1 MANIRVFVGTVT
13 GRALEVAEAV
23 AATLS
28 HLGHTCHVNTE
39 FRAEAFNQNPEEV
52 ILVCTSN
59 TGVGDLPSNIA
70 PLYEHLRC
78 NFPNIAGRR
87 YGIINLGDSSY
98 SSFAEAGATIDEALA
113 DIGAVR
119 VGEPCVLDAIY
130 VDDHVQES
138 VTWAQQWGQNL

>member
-1 MANIRVFVGTVT
+1 MASIRVFVGTVT

-28 HLGHTCHVNTE
+28 HLGHSCHLNTE
-39 FRAEAFNQNPEEV
+39 FRAEEFTQNQEEV

-70 PLYEHLRC
+70 PLYAYLAC
-78 NFPNIAGRR
+78 SFPNVAGRR

-98 SSFAEAGATIDEALA
+98 PSFAEAGVKIDEALA

-119 VGEPCVLDAIY
+119 VGEPCVIDAIY
-130 VDDHVQES
+130 IDDHQQAG
-138 VTWAQQWGQNL
+138 VTWAEKWGQNL